1 MSTWL
6 CQIAK
11 NLWYNEFK
19 KQKRKQELNNEEDL
33 IDENFDLE
41 SQIISEE
48 DKLSLYKKIHNL
60 DSITKEVIILR
71 INGELSF
78 KEIGLVFNKSENWA
92 RVTFYRGKQKIKREG
107 GLEDEGM

>member
-1 MSTWL
+1 MSSWL

-11 NLWYNEFK
+11 NLWYNELK
-19 KQKRKQELNNEEDL
+19 KQKRKQELKEDETL
-33 IDENFDLE
+33 IDESFDLE
-41 SQIISEE
+41 EKIISEE

-78 KEIGLVFNKSENWA
+78 REIGLVFNKSENWA
-92 RVTFYRGKQKIKREG
+92 RVTFYRGKQKIKGKG
-107 GLEDEGM
+107 GQDNEGM